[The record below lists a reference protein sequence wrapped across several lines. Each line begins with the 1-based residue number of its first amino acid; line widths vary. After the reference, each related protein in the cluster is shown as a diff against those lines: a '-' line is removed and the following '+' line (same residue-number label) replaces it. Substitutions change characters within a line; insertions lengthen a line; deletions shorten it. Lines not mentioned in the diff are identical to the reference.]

1 MKKKILT
8 QDNIRFEFK
17 KNAGIPRT
25 EIMRIEHLMR
35 NGQRKLK
42 MIQDPN
48 VSGMGQFVEEK
59 K

>member
-1 MKKKILT
+1 
-8 QDNIRFEFK
+8 
-17 KNAGIPRT
+17 
-25 EIMRIEHLMR
+25 MRIEHLMR